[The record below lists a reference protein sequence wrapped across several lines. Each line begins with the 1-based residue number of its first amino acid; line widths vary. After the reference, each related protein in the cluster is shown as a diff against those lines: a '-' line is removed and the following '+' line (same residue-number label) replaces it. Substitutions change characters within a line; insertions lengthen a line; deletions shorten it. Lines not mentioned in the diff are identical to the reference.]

1 MARPVTTEVTE
12 VRKELITMTP
22 LEYAEYSKDKGTV
35 MGRKPNQKT
44 KCSTEELRILINEGW
59 TPEQVKD
66 KHGMT
71 DEELKQLVWKLS
83 KAEQRDKPIKFGKA

>member
-83 KAEQRDKPIKFGKA
+83 KEEQRDKPIKFGKA

>member
-59 TPEQVKD
+59 TAEQVKD

-83 KAEQRDKPIKFGKA
+83 KEEQRDKPIKFGKA

>member
-12 VRKELITMTP
+12 VRKELVTMTP
-22 LEYAEYSKDKGTV
+22 LEYAEYSKNKGTA

-59 TPEQVKD
+59 TAEQVKD

-83 KAEQRDKPIKFGKA
+83 KEEQRDKPIKFGKA

>member
-83 KAEQRDKPIKFGKA
+83 REEQRDKPIKFGKA